1 VACFESLGWKN
12 KRKSLY
18 ARSKIFPWGF
28 HTASGESSL
37 NRCPFRSQGLVPF
50 PLATLPPHLGII
62 GIAAI
67 DIVLIE
73 VVVIPIKFGL
83 SAFVP
88 VFVLYIAT
96 VDVVA
101 AIVVIVVVVA
111 LSSNTFIPVFAL
123 YIAAVHVGKGGGGKR
138 EYQCECNQNGSHSG
152 ESSIQFQFSEWRSSV
167 AGDSG

>member
-1 VACFESLGWKN
+1 
-12 KRKSLY
+12 
-18 ARSKIFPWGF
+18 
-28 HTASGESSL
+28 
-37 NRCPFRSQGLVPF
+37 
-50 PLATLPPHLGII
+50 LATLPTYLGII

-101 AIVVIVVVVA
+101 ATVVIAIVVA
-111 LSSNTFIPVFAL
+111 FSSDTLVPVFAL
-123 YIAAVHVGKGGGGKR
+123 YIATVHIGKGCCGRKR
-138 EYQCECNQNGSHSG
+138 EHQCKC
-152 ESSIQFQFSEWRSSV
+152 
-167 AGDSG
+167 